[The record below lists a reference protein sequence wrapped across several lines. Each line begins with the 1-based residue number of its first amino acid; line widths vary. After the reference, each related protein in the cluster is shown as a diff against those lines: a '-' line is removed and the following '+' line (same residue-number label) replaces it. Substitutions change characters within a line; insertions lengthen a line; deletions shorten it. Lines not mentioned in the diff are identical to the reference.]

1 MNVRLKTSFKELK
14 EDYLK
19 KREQD
24 QPDLFAGESEN
35 PEVAFDGD
43 SDGSRSQAGNNDDID

>member
-1 MNVRLKTSFKELK
+1 MRLKTSFKELK